1 MPNLDDLFTTP
12 PAELISNLQALRNER
27 AVIERK
33 ERMLEQLLEMLTEQG
48 GVLADEIAAL
58 GAANAIGPL
67 REQIRQV
74 LLSIADESA
83 LRVPKVVY
91 EELVARGNRSV
102 SIDNVRMTMK
112 RMADAD
118 ELARPDPDTALYGLP
133 DAEGLD
139 EALAGFQAIRQTRAA
154 KVAAKNGKAASK

>member
-1 MPNLDDLFTTP
+1 MPNLDDLFKTP
-12 PAELISNLQALRNER
+12 PAELISNLQALRDER

-48 GVLADEIAAL
+48 GDVADEIAAL

-74 LLSIADESA
+74 LLSLTPEGP
-83 LRVPKVVY
+83 LRVPKVVFD
-91 EELVARGNRSV
+91 ELVARGNRSV
-102 SIDNVRMTMK
+102 TIDNVRMTMK

-118 ELARPDPDTALYGLP
+118 ELIRPGPDTTLYGLP

-139 EALAGFQAIRQTRAA
+139 EALAGFQAIQQARAA
-154 KVAAKNGKAASK
+154 NVAAKNGKATSK